1 MKTYEE
7 FIREAYKKSYGEID
21 EGLGS
26 VVGRGLRVVPGLQTL
41 AGLGLAGYRLYKGD
55 KTGAALAAGS
65 AIPGPIGYGFMGAD
79 IAREVGKYQQS
90 QKSAKPKPP
99 TSPKSVTPTTPKSS
113 NSLPT
118 PTTPKPS
125 GKVLSKL
132 GGVEGT
138 GVGKEFVPTK
148 GGWKTGEKERYEKYK
163 TKV

>member
-21 EGLGS
+21 EGLGTLAS
-26 VVGRGLRVVPGLQTL
+26 RVGRFIPGLQTA

-65 AIPGPIGYGFMGAD
+65 AIPGPIGWGFAGAD

-99 TSPKSVTPTTPKSS
+99 TSPKSVTPTTPK
-113 NSLPT
+113 
-118 PTTPKPS
+118 PS

-148 GGWKTGEKERYEKYK
+148 GGWKVGEKERYEKYK

>member
-21 EGLGS
+21 EGLGTLAS
-26 VVGRGLRVVPGLQTL
+26 RAGRFIPGLQTA

-65 AIPGPIGYGFMGAD
+65 AIPGPIGWGFAGAD

-99 TSPKSVTPTTPKSS
+99 TSPKSVTPTTPK
-113 NSLPT
+113 
-118 PTTPKPS
+118 PS
-125 GKVLSKL
+125 RKVLSKL

-138 GVGKEFVPTK
+138 GVGKEFVPTE
-148 GGWKTGEKERYEKYK
+148 GGWKAGEKDRYEN
-163 TKV
+163 TKQQKFKL

>member
-21 EGLGS
+21 EGLRTLAS
-26 VVGRGLRVVPGLQTL
+26 RAGRFIPGLQTA

-65 AIPGPIGYGFMGAD
+65 AIPGPIGWGFAGAD

-99 TSPKSVTPTTPKSS
+99 TSPKSVTPTTPKPS

-148 GGWKTGEKERYEKYK
+148 GGWKAEEKERYEIYK